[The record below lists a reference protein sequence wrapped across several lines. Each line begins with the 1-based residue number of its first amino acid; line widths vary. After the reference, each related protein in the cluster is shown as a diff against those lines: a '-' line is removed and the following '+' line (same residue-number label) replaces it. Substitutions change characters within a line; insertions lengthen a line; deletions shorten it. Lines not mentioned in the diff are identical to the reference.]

1 MGDKDRIATTGFS
14 KMSDRQAA
22 IWETGSLA
30 NVKTLTI
37 DQTSG
42 VLMPF
47 WTDNNILFLA
57 GKGCVPPQRAART
70 TLTRR
75 GFAVTGTSATTSTRM
90 TTCSRS
96 RSTSRPT
103 LSAACASFPVAASP
117 SPTARSR
124 VLTRSPRRR
133 SRPLPSSSPEKYAH
147 AILTR
152 YPLTLTHS
160 LAVRLLPIRHLS
172 ARAVRRARTQRC

>member
-57 GKGCVPPQRAART
+57 GKACV
-70 TLTRR
+70 
-75 GFAVTGTSATTSTRM
+75 V
-90 TTCSRS
+90 
-96 RSTSRPT
+96 
-103 LSAACASFPVAASP
+103 
-117 SPTARSR
+117 
-124 VLTRSPRRR
+124 SPR
-133 SRPLPSSSPEKYAH
+133 S
-147 AILTR
+147 
-152 YPLTLTHS
+152 
-160 LAVRLLPIRHLS
+160 LLP
-172 ARAVRRARTQRC
+172 T